1 MIVRSLDFNELSLLE
16 LYARTTLMS
25 KKYPPSCQVLKK
37 AINLRGEM
45 SMKDKLEKLSLIQ
58 YGNVFTFLRQVDTW
72 ISREENFCAL
82 IIQKLK

>member
-45 SMKDKLEKLSLIQ
+45 SMKDKLEKLSLI
-58 YGNVFTFLRQVDTW
+58 
-72 ISREENFCAL
+72 
-82 IIQKLK
+82 